1 MIRLVHRA
9 SGAMLTI
16 GSRVDVRAR
25 RVDALLDAAV
35 RELAAATGVAADEV
49 LVVDAIRR
57 GVSFGERAV
66 QS

>member
-1 MIRLVHRA
+1 MIRLVHRG

-25 RVDALLDAAV
+25 RVDALLDAAM
-35 RELAAATGVAADEV
+35 RELAAATGIPADEV
-49 LVVDAIRR
+49 TVVEAIRR

>member
-1 MIRLVHRA
+1 MIRLVHRG

-16 GSRVDVRAR
+16 GARVDRRAR
-25 RVDALLDAAV
+25 RVDALLDAAM
-35 RELAAATGVAADEV
+35 RELAAATGIPADEV
-49 LVVDAIRR
+49 TVVEAIRR